1 MIELRLYQEQAAS
14 KILSLLRDKGCAYL
28 AGEVRTGKTLTAL
41 AAAQRLGY
49 KRILFVTKL
58 KAIPSIQK
66 DALNLGLHIVV
77 TNYEKLKKY
86 RYSDWDLLIADEAH
100 GLGAYPK
107 PSLRFKNLCTINYR
121 NICLL
126 SGTPSPESFSQLF
139 HQFKLTRRLW
149 HRYSN
154 FYEWAKAG
162 YVDVTQKR
170 VGTGQVINDYQNAN
184 KELILKEIE
193 PYTVKITQKQA
204 GFETQI
210 EESVKYV
217 QMQPITYE
225 IAKDIIDDGIHSTVT
240 YNPFKSDK
248 GHLRTVLADTGAK
261 KLSKLRQIYSG
272 SAIDEEGKKWIF
284 DKSKAEYIERN
295 YKGSKIAIMY
305 TFDAEGRM
313 LREIFGDRATDSPEK
328 FNSDSDAVFIGQVRA
343 SREGVNL
350 SSAEYLIFYGIDYA
364 SLSYLQARDRASFLG
379 RKTPPRVHYV
389 FALNGIEPRV
399 LQQVRRKK
407 DFTISHFRSI
417 REQLSKDAHQAIRE

>member
-1 MIELRLYQEQAAS
+1 MKLRLYQETAAG
-14 KILSLLRDKGCAYL
+14 KIAALLKNEGCAYL
-28 AGEVRTGKTLTAL
+28 AGEVRTGKTLTVL
-41 AAAQRLGY
+41 YAAKKLKY

-58 KAIPSIQK
+58 KAIASIQR
-66 DALNLGLHIVV
+66 DALNLGVHVLV
-77 TNYEKLKKY
+77 TNYEQLKKY

-107 PSLRFKNLCTINYR
+107 PSLRFKNLCTVNYR
-121 NICLL
+121 NIVLL

-154 FYEWAKAG
+154 FYEWSKAG
-162 YVDVTQKR
+162 YVDICSKR
-170 VGTGQVINDYQNAN
+170 VGTGQVVNDYSNAN

-225 IAKDIIDDGIHSTVT
+225 IAKDIIDDGISQTQT
-240 YNPFKSDK
+240 IK
-248 GHLRTVLADTGAK
+248 GHVRTVLADTGAK

-272 SAIDEEGKKWIF
+272 SVITEEGVKLIF
-284 DKSKAEYIERN
+284 DKSKTEYIERN

-305 TFDAEGRM
+305 TFDAEGKM
-313 LREIFGDRATDSPEK
+313 LRETFGDRATDSPEK
-328 FNSDSDAVFIGQVRA
+328 FNNNEDAVFIGQVRA

-350 SSAEYLIFYGIDYA
+350 ATAEFLLFYGIEYS
-364 SLSYLQARDRASFLG
+364 SLSYLQSRDRASFLG
-379 RKTPPRVHYV
+379 RTTPPKVHYI

-399 LQQVRRKK
+399 LEQVRAKK
-407 DFTISHFRSI
+407 DFTVSHFRSV

>member
-1 MIELRLYQEQAAS
+1 MIELRLYQEAAAS
-14 KILSLLRDKGCAYL
+14 KIAALLKNEGCAYL
-28 AGEVRTGKTLTAL
+28 AGEVRTGKTLTIL
-41 AAAQRLGY
+41 YAAKKLKY

-58 KAIPSIQK
+58 KAIASIQR
-66 DALNLGLHIVV
+66 DALNLGVHVLV
-77 TNYEKLKKY
+77 TNYEQLKKY
-86 RYSDWDLLIADEAH
+86 RYSDWDLLIVDEAH
-100 GLGAYPK
+100 SVGAYPK

-126 SGTPSPESFSQLF
+126 SGTPSPESYSQLF

-154 FYEWAKAG
+154 FYEWSKAG

-170 VGTGQVINDYQNAN
+170 VGTGQVVNDYSNAN
-184 KELILKEIE
+184 KKLILKEIE

-204 GFETQI
+204 GFQTQI

-217 QMQPITYE
+217 QMKPITYE
-225 IAKDIIDDGIHSTVT
+225 IAKHIIDDGISQTET
-240 YNPFKSDK
+240 IK
-248 GHLRTVLADTGAK
+248 GHVRTILADTGAK
-261 KLSKLRQIYSG
+261 KLSKLRQAYSG
-272 SAIDEEGKKWIF
+272 SCITEEGVKLIF

-305 TFDAEGRM
+305 TFDAEGKM
-313 LREIFGDRATDSPEK
+313 LRETFGDRATDSPEK
-328 FNSDSDAVFIGQVRA
+328 FSSNEDAVFIGQVRA

-350 SSAEYLIFYGIDYA
+350 STAEYLLFYGIDYA

-379 RKTPPRVHYV
+379 RRTNPRVHYV

-399 LQQVRRKK
+399 LQRV
-407 DFTISHFRSI
+407 
-417 REQLSKDAHQAIRE
+417 

>member
-1 MIELRLYQEQAAS
+1 MIELRLYQEAAAS
-14 KILSLLRDKGCAYL
+14 KIAALLKNHGCAYL
-28 AGEVRTGKTLTAL
+28 AGEVRTGKTLTVL
-41 AAAQRLGY
+41 SAAKRLGY

-58 KAIPSIQK
+58 KAISSIQR
-66 DALNLGLHIVV
+66 DALNLGVHVSV
-77 TNYEKLKKY
+77 TNYEQLKKY

-107 PSLRFKNLCTINYR
+107 PSLRFKNLCTVNYR
-121 NICLL
+121 NIVLL

-154 FYEWAKAG
+154 FYEWAKK
-162 YVDVTQKR
+162 YVNVTQKR
-170 VGTGQVINDYQNAN
+170 VGTGQIVNDYQNAN

-193 PYTVKITQKQA
+193 PYTVRMTQKQA

-225 IAKDIIDDGIHSTVT
+225 IAKDIIDDGISQTQT
-240 YNPFKSDK
+240 IK
-248 GHLRTVLADTGAK
+248 GHVRTVLADTGAK

-272 SAIDEEGKKWIF
+272 SVITEEGVKLIF

-305 TFDAEGRM
+305 TFDAEGKM
-313 LREIFGDRATDSPEK
+313 LRETFGDRATDSPEK
-328 FNSDSDAVFIGQVRA
+328 FNSNEDAVFIGQVRA

-350 SSAEYLIFYGIDYA
+350 STAEYLLFYGIDYA

-379 RKTPPRVHYV
+379 RRTNPRIHYI

-399 LQQVRRKK
+399 LQRVRTKE
-407 DFTISHFRSI
+407 DFTVSHFRSV
-417 REQLSKDAHQAIRE
+417 REQLSKDAHQSL

>member
-1 MIELRLYQEQAAS
+1 MIELRLYQEAAAS
-14 KILSLLRDKGCAYL
+14 KIATLLKNKGCAYL

-49 KRILFVTKL
+49 KRILFITKL
-58 KAIPSIQK
+58 KAISSIQR
-66 DALNLGLHIVV
+66 DALNLGVHVLV
-77 TNYEKLKKY
+77 TNYEQLKKY

-121 NICLL
+121 NIVLL

-162 YVDVTQKR
+162 YVNVEQKR
-170 VGTGQVINDYQNAN
+170 VGTGQVVNDYSNAN

-217 QMQPITYE
+217 QMKPITYKM
-225 IAKDIIDDGIHSTVT
+225 AKNIIDDGIHSTVT
-240 YNPFKSDK
+240 YNPAKSNK
-248 GHLRTVLADTGAK
+248 GRPRTVLADTGAK

-272 SAIDEEGKKWIF
+272 SVITEEGSKMIF
-284 DKSKAEYIERN
+284 DYSKAEYIERN
-295 YKGSKIAIMY
+295 YKDSKIAIMY
-305 TFDAEGRM
+305 TFDAEGKM
-313 LREIFGDRATDSPEK
+313 LREIFGDRATDNPEE
-328 FNSDSDAVFIGQVRA
+328 FNNDPNAVFIGQVRA

-379 RKTPPRVHYV
+379 RKTAPRIHYV

-399 LQQVRRKK
+399 LQRVRTKK
-407 DFTISHFRSI
+407 DFTVSHFRSV
-417 REQLSKDAHQAIRE
+417 REQLSKEAHQFL

>member
-14 KILSLLRDKGCAYL
+14 KIAALLKNEGCAYL

-41 AAAQRLGY
+41 AAAKRLEY

-66 DALNLGLHIVV
+66 DALNLGLYVVV

-107 PSLRFKNLCTINYR
+107 PSLRFKNLCTINYK

-162 YVDVTQKR
+162 YVDVEQKR

-193 PYTVKITQKQA
+193 PYTVKVTQKQA

-225 IAKDIIDDGIHSTVT
+225 IAKHIIDDGISQTETV
-240 YNPFKSDK
+240 K
-248 GHLRTVLADTGAK
+248 GHVRTVLADTGAK

-272 SAIDEEGKKWIF
+272 SVITEEGVKLIF

-305 TFDAEGRM
+305 TFDAEGKM
-313 LREIFGDRATDSPEK
+313 LRETFGDRATDSPEK

-379 RKTPPRVHYV
+379 RTTRCRVHYV

-399 LQQVRRKK
+399 LQRVRTKK
-407 DFTISHFRSI
+407 DFTVSHFRSV
-417 REQLSKDAHQAIRE
+417 REQLSKEAHQAIRE

>member
-1 MIELRLYQEQAAS
+1 MITLRDYQEEAAS
-14 KILSLLRDKGCAYL
+14 KLAVLLKTKNCAYL
-28 AGEVRTGKTLTAL
+28 AGEVRTGKTLMAL

-58 KAIPSIQK
+58 KAISSIRK
-66 DALNLGLHIVV
+66 DALSLGVYALV
-77 TNYEKLKKY
+77 TNYEQLKKY

-107 PSLRFKNLCTINYR
+107 PSLRMRNLCTINYR
-121 NICLL
+121 NILLL

-149 HRYSN
+149 HRYAS
-154 FYEWAKAG
+154 FYEWSKAG
-162 YVDVTQKR
+162 YVDVQQKR
-170 VGTGQVINDYQNAN
+170 VGTGQVVNDYSNAN
-184 KELILKEIE
+184 KEVILKDIE
-193 PYTVKITQKQA
+193 PYTVRVTQKQA
-204 GFETQI
+204 GFQTQI

-217 QMQPITYE
+217 QMNPITYE
-225 IAKDIIDDGIHSTVT
+225 IAKDIIDDGISSTKT
-240 YNPFKSDK
+240 IK
-248 GHLRTVLADTGAK
+248 GQTRTILADTGAK

-272 SAIDEEGKKWIF
+272 SVITEEGAKLIF

-305 TFDAEGRM
+305 TFDAEGKM
-313 LREIFGDRATDSPEK
+313 LRETFGDRATDSPEE
-328 FNSDSDAVFIGQVRA
+328 FNSNEDAVFIGQVRA

-350 SSAEYLIFYGIDYA
+350 SSAEYLLFYGIDYA

-379 RKTPPRVHYV
+379 RETPPRIHYV

-399 LQQVRRKK
+399 LQRVRAKK
-407 DFTISHFRSI
+407 DFTVSHFRSV
-417 REQLSKDAHQAIRE
+417 RGELSKDAHQAIRE

>member
-1 MIELRLYQEQAAS
+1 MIELRLYQETAAG
-14 KILSLLRDKGCAYL
+14 KIASLLKNEGCAYL

-86 RYSDWDLLIADEAH
+86 RYSEWDLLILDEAH
-100 GLGAYPK
+100 SVGSFPK
-107 PSLRFKNLCTINYR
+107 PGLRFKNLCTVNYR
-121 NICLL
+121 NILLL

-139 HQFKLTRRLW
+139 HQYKLTRRLW

-154 FYEWAKAG
+154 FYEWAKK
-162 YVDVTQKR
+162 YVSVEQRR
-170 VGTGQVINDYQNAN
+170 VGTGQVVNDYSNAN

-217 QMQPITYE
+217 QMEPFTYA
-225 IAKDIIDDGIHSTVT
+225 IAKDIIDDGISQTETHTI
-240 YNPFKSDK
+240 
-248 GHLRTVLADTGAK
+248 LADTGAK

-272 SAIDEEGKKWIF
+272 SVIGEEGEKWIF

-305 TFDAEGRM
+305 TFDAEGKM
-313 LREIFGDRATDSPEK
+313 LRETFGDRATDSPEK
-328 FNSDSDAVFIGQVRA
+328 FNSDSNAVFIGQVRA

-350 SSAEYLIFYGIDYA
+350 STAEFLLFYGIEYS
-364 SLSYLQARDRASFLG
+364 SLSYLQSRDRASFLG
-379 RKTPPRVHYV
+379 RTTPPKVHYV

-407 DFTISHFRSI
+407 DFTISHFRSV
-417 REQLSKDAHQAIRE
+417 REQLSKEAHQFL

>member
-1 MIELRLYQEQAAS
+1 MITLRDYQEEAAS
-14 KILSLLRDKGCAYL
+14 KLAVLLKTKNCAYL
-28 AGEVRTGKTLTAL
+28 AGEVRTGKTLMAL

-58 KAIPSIQK
+58 KAISSIRK
-66 DALNLGLHIVV
+66 DALSLGVYALV
-77 TNYEKLKKY
+77 TNYEQLKKY

-107 PSLRFKNLCTINYR
+107 PSLRMRNLCTINYR
-121 NICLL
+121 NILLL

-149 HRYSN
+149 HRYAS
-154 FYEWAKAG
+154 FYEWSKAG
-162 YVDVTQKR
+162 YVDVQQKR
-170 VGTGQVINDYQNAN
+170 VGTGQVVNDYSNAN
-184 KELILKEIE
+184 KEVILKDIE
-193 PYTVKITQKQA
+193 PYTVRVTQKQA
-204 GFETQI
+204 GFQTQI

-217 QMQPITYE
+217 QMNPITYE
-225 IAKDIIDDGIHSTVT
+225 IAKDIIDDGISSTKT
-240 YNPFKSDK
+240 IK
-248 GHLRTVLADTGAK
+248 GQTRTILADTGAK

-272 SAIDEEGKKWIF
+272 SVITEEGAKLIF

-305 TFDAEGRM
+305 TFDAEGKM
-313 LREIFGDRATDSPEK
+313 LRETFGDRATDSPEE
-328 FNSDSDAVFIGQVRA
+328 FNSNEDAVFIGQVRA

-364 SLSYLQARDRASFLG
+364 SLSYLQARDRASFLA
-379 RKTPPRVHYV
+379 RETPCRIHYV

-399 LQQVRRKK
+399 LQRVRAKK
-407 DFTISHFRSI
+407 DFTVSHFRSV
-417 REQLSKDAHQAIRE
+417 RGELSKDAHQAIRE

>member
-66 DALNLGLHIVV
+66 DALNLGIHVLV
-77 TNYEKLKKY
+77 TNYEQLKKY
-86 RYSDWDLLIADEAH
+86 RYSEWDLLIVDEAH
-100 GLGAYPK
+100 SVGSYPK

-162 YVDVTQKR
+162 YVDVEQKR
-170 VGTGQVINDYQNAN
+170 VGTGQVVNDYSNAN

-225 IAKDIIDDGIHSTVT
+225 IAKDIIDDGISQTETHTI
-240 YNPFKSDK
+240 
-248 GHLRTVLADTGAK
+248 LADTGAK

-272 SAIDEEGKKWIF
+272 SAIDEEGEKWIF

-295 YKGSKIAIMY
+295 YKGSRIAIMY
-305 TFDAEGRM
+305 TFDAEGKM

-399 LQQVRRKK
+399 LQRVRTKK
-407 DFTISHFRSI
+407 DFTVSHFRSV